1 MLSADADADD
11 AEDGKDT
18 GAKAW
23 ALPLRAAT
31 AARPAMIVHFI
42 LRFFV
47 ANFVAHFKM
56 MDGSGE

>member
-23 ALPLRAAT
+23 ALPLRVAT
-31 AARPAMIVHFI
+31 AARPAMIVLFI
-42 LRFFV
+42 
-47 ANFVAHFKM
+47 VAHFKM
-56 MDGSGE
+56 MSGE